1 MTDGTLRSA
10 GNITYVAQGQGI
22 SAGDSVLTYTDVTTA
37 DNIPISNVSK
47 IAIGGTN
54 GFNSTALLKSDG
66 TVMVSGYNGE
76 GQLGLGDMET
86 RSFFEEIKI
95 KEYIRDIHWFGS
107 GKDTILTLLTEND
120 DVYICGSGTDGL
132 NTQLRGNNYRVPT
145 PLIF

>member
-1 MTDGTLRSA
+1 
-10 GNITYVAQGQGI
+10 
-22 SAGDSVLTYTDVTTA
+22 
-37 DNIPISNVSK
+37 
-47 IAIGGTN
+47 
-54 GFNSTALLKSDG
+54 
-66 TVMVSGYNGE
+66 MVSGYNGE

-95 KEYIRDIHWFGS
+95 KEYIKDIHWFGS